1 MTRLN
6 LKLTLTPVSGIDITT
21 LGAPDVNLV
30 SVLTPF
36 YVGAT
41 GPPNAAVETSVTATT
56 SQVVSHNLGYRPIVQ
71 VVDNSGFVLDAQ
83 IQHINT
89 NQFQVAFNAAQSG
102 TIIYL

>member
-21 LGAPDVNLV
+21 LGEPDVNLV

-41 GPPNAAVETSVTATT
+41 GPATAAVETSVTATT

-71 VVDNSGFVLDAQ
+71 VVDSAGFVLDAQ
-83 IQHINT
+83 IQHLNT
-89 NQFQVAFNAAQSG
+89 NQFQVTFNATQSG
-102 TIIYL
+102 SIIYL